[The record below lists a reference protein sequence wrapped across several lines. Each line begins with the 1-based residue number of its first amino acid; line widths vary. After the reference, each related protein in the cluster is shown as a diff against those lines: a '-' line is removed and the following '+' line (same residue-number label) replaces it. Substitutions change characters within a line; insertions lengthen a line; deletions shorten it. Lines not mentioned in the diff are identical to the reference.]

1 MRAVTEGRAAYA
13 VVSVENSITGPFA
26 GVAESLCE
34 HPLAL
39 LGEVVLPIRHCL
51 LAAPGTRLEDVSV
64 VTSHPSALS
73 QCRDWLAGWG
83 VATRPMSDTAEAARE
98 LSESRGAGTG
108 VIGSRTLA
116 TTYGLEVLAEGISDR
131 PDNQTRFWILGHQPG
146 GDAEATRTALVVRP
160 VTAPR
165 VLKTLR
171 IQIEARDARR
181 VRVPFLGSEDGTCF
195 VIEFDHRPGTGRE
208 IAEEACAGLKTRW
221 LGSWSPSTAA

>member
-1 MRAVTEGRAAYA
+1 MSVLRESTGILPVAFSGAPGAYSEEAARRFFGPGIPTLTCRSGPESVRAVTEGRAAYA

-98 LSESRGAGTG
+98 PVSYSHL
-108 VIGSRTLA
+108 TLP
-116 TTYGLEVLAEGISDR
+116 TIYSV
-131 PDNQTRFWILGHQPG
+131 
-146 GDAEATRTALVVRP
+146 
-160 VTAPR
+160 
-165 VLKTLR
+165 
-171 IQIEARDARR
+171 
-181 VRVPFLGSEDGTCF
+181 
-195 VIEFDHRPGTGRE
+195 
-208 IAEEACAGLKTRW
+208 
-221 LGSWSPSTAA
+221 